1 MFPKGK
7 IQVLEISNFLQMVMA
22 VGRKD
27 LLYTADFKKPLINTI
42 KD

>member
-7 IQVLEISNFLQMVMA
+7 IWLFEIFNYLQRVMA
-22 VGRKD
+22 MGKKD